1 MRLGDSLL
9 PSSLPTLLI
18 ICFFT
23 YTPLDMLD
31 LLFQNPIIFVLVAGA
46 LIVSISIHEFSHA
59 FTAYKLGDSTPKKLG
74 RVTLNP
80 KAHLDPLGIIFLMFT
95 GFGWGRPVRFNP
107 FNLKN
112 IKRDSAI
119 ISFAGP
125 LSNFLL
131 AIVLS
136 FVIKLTGGVYTLLGG
151 FLYLTVLYN
160 LMLGLF
166 NLIPVHPLDGFKV
179 VHGLL
184 PNNLAIQWQQM
195 QPFGVYILLFLI
207 VTGFIGNFIAPLVG
221 RTMNL
226 LGL

>member
-1 MRLGDSLL
+1 
-9 PSSLPTLLI
+9 
-18 ICFFT
+18 
-23 YTPLDMLD
+23 MLD
-31 LLFQNPIIFVLVAGA
+31 LLFQNPIIFILVAGA
-46 LIVSISIHEFSHA
+46 LVVSISIHEFSHA
-59 FTAYKLGDSTPKKLG
+59 FVAYKLGDSTPKKLG

-80 KAHLDPLGIIFLMFT
+80 KAHLDPLGVIFLMFT
-95 GFGWGRPVRFNP
+95 GFGWGRPVPFNP

-112 IKRDSAI
+112 VKRDSAI

-136 FVIKLTGGVYTLLGG
+136 FVLKLTGGVYTILGG
-151 FLYLTVLYN
+151 FLYLTILYN
-160 LMLGLF
+160 LMLGFF
-166 NLIPVHPLDGFKV
+166 NLIPVHPLDGFNV

-184 PNNLAIQWQQM
+184 PNKLAIQWQQI
-195 QPFGVYILLFLI
+195 QPFGVYILLLLI
-207 VTGFIGNFIAPLVG
+207 VTGSTGNFIAPLVD